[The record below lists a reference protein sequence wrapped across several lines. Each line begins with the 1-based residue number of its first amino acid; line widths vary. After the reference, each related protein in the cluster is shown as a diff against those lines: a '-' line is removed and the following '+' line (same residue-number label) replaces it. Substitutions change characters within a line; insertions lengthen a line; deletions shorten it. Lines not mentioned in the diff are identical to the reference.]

1 MNLLLRSIL
10 LCLVPSM
17 LAASVSAEELK
28 LRDIC
33 RIKGQ
38 EITTVQGLGLVV
50 GLKGTGDP
58 DAKPTAKALAR
69 MIQLMGGQISTDPR
83 GQLMLDDVEQ
93 AGNVAL
99 VFVTARVP
107 EVGAQQGD
115 RLDCT
120 VNAIGAKSLA
130 GGTLML
136 SPLLGPRADQPTVY
150 AMAEGPLRISNPDS
164 PTSAMVHQGAKM
176 ERSLLAP
183 FHENGKLTLILD
195 RDFADFDTV
204 QWIEDA
210 INSQGEQPLTGESAG
225 IDPSARVPVARAIDQ
240 LHIEVDIPPVYRNN
254 PISFISLL
262 LGLRVALPNNDTRVV
277 INEREGVVVI
287 GEEVRIAPVLITHRN
302 LRIEAGA
309 RPGFVPVD
317 AAAPKAENAKLKN
330 LADALNALEVPTD
343 DLIAIIKALKTKGDL
358 YGDVIFQ

>member
-1 MNLLLRSIL
+1 MIIFNRPILTLALLSLINF
-10 LCLVPSM
+10 
-17 LAASVSAEELK
+17 ASTAEELK

-38 EITTVQGLGLVV
+38 EITTIQGLGLVV

-69 MIQLMGGQISTDPR
+69 MIQLMGGQVSTDAR
-83 GQLMLDDVEQ
+83 GQMMLEDVEN
-93 AGNVAL
+93 AENVAM
-99 VFVTARVP
+99 VFVTAHVP

-120 VNAIGAKSLA
+120 INAISAKSLA
-130 GGTLML
+130 GGYLML
-136 SPLLGPRADQPTVY
+136 APLLGPRADQPIVY

-164 PTSAMVHQGAKM
+164 PTTAIVHQGAKM
-176 ERSLLAP
+176 QQSLLAP
-183 FHENGKLTLILD
+183 YHENGKLTLILD

-210 INSQGEQPLTGESAG
+210 INSQGEQPLSGDAQSST
-225 IDPSARVPVARAIDQ
+225 PSQRTPVARAIDQ
-240 LHIEVDIPPVYRNN
+240 LHIEVQIPEVYRNN

-262 LGLRVALPNNDTRVV
+262 LGLRIALPNNDTRVV
-277 INEREGVVVI
+277 INEREGVVAI

-309 RPGFVPVD
+309 QPGFVPFD
-317 AAAPKAENAKLKN
+317 AAAPNTENAKLKN
-330 LADALNALEVPTD
+330 LADALNALEVPTE